1 MAMVFLSER
10 MKPLN
15 SISNKENNIINKV
28 EEEKINESK
37 KIIYNYNRL
46 KKNRIKSLSETNIKG
61 KYNDTPGPGTYNIPN
76 IYTNTHNNKNISFLT
91 NSPRFLNPNS
101 ETEFFP
107 GPGSYNLSDNN
118 NKLILKKPI
127 YKIINNYNKLYN
139 SSFESSN
146 NINNNPIKLHN
157 DLIEDEKGKLIQI
170 NNTDTNSK
178 KSKTN
183 EKNAKN
189 NLIQPETNKF
199 YMKNKNPM
207 VEWNKMSARNLT
219 PNNDRR
225 KVLENII
232 EDLKMNTYISS
243 KNPDNSKSKIM
254 DILNYRSKVIPK
266 QIKLLSDIH
275 KENNNNNNTLK
286 EEETFIL
293 NEKINKNNNKKNI
306 NKIKGKLYP
315 INYPYNKDNKEKLT
329 YENTINNKDL
339 KEREVNSVRRLVSPS
354 PGSYFNFND
363 NYKKLL
369 LKRKSIKN
377 RNSKNTNKNII
388 EHKKKTI
395 SYSILGPGS
404 YNLIRKR
411 FDKKS
416 FNSVGNF
423 SKEKRFNEN
432 TTNNDFNKNNNIT
445 PGPGQYNN
453 EYKWKK
459 YFKKVLLYKK
469 FVNSENEFKKSMNK
483 RLKNLSGD
491 FNKYQS
497 FSMINIIQ
505 SKINKNINQYTSKKS
520 PFLSGECR
528 FSYTKDIEKK
538 KNLGPGMYD
547 IQSNFSHKNFGKNV
561 PFNSHQPRELNF
573 MNNNLSLSNLSPCS
587 YDLNNSFKWNKKS
600 FNIMYI

>member
-10 MKPLN
+10 MRPLN
-15 SISNKENNIINKV
+15 PISNKENNIINKE

-46 KKNRIKSLSETNIKG
+46 KKNIIKSLSETNIKG
-61 KYNDTPGPGTYNIPN
+61 KYNDTPGPGTYNIQN

-157 DLIEDEKGKLIQI
+157 DLIEDEKEKLIQI

-225 KVLENII
+225 KGLENII

-286 EEETFIL
+286 DEEKFIL

-306 NKIKGKLYP
+306 NKIKGK
-315 INYPYNKDNKEKLT
+315 
-329 YENTINNKDL
+329 
-339 KEREVNSVRRLVSPS
+339 
-354 PGSYFNFND
+354 
-363 NYKKLL
+363 
-369 LKRKSIKN
+369 
-377 RNSKNTNKNII
+377 
-388 EHKKKTI
+388 
-395 SYSILGPGS
+395 
-404 YNLIRKR
+404 
-411 FDKKS
+411 
-416 FNSVGNF
+416 
-423 SKEKRFNEN
+423 
-432 TTNNDFNKNNNIT
+432 
-445 PGPGQYNN
+445 
-453 EYKWKK
+453 
-459 YFKKVLLYKK
+459 
-469 FVNSENEFKKSMNK
+469 
-483 RLKNLSGD
+483 
-491 FNKYQS
+491 
-497 FSMINIIQ
+497 
-505 SKINKNINQYTSKKS
+505 
-520 PFLSGECR
+520 
-528 FSYTKDIEKK
+528 
-538 KNLGPGMYD
+538 
-547 IQSNFSHKNFGKNV
+547 
-561 PFNSHQPRELNF
+561 
-573 MNNNLSLSNLSPCS
+573 
-587 YDLNNSFKWNKKS
+587 
-600 FNIMYI
+600 